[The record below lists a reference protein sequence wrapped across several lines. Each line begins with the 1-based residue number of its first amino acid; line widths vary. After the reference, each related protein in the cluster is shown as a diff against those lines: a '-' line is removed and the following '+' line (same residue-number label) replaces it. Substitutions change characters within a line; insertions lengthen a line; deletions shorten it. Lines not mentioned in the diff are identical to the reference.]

1 MSDDPKTEQPSSS
14 EPRVLYETR
23 NEGSI
28 AVITMNRPRY
38 RNPLSSQMMAELDE
52 AFIRAEDD
60 PDVRVIVLRGEGP
73 TFSGGHD
80 LGSPDALATRAER
93 ENEPMGNRYPRTRG
107 MDVDPHLRWRD
118 IPKPTIAV
126 VQGACIYA
134 AWMLASAMD
143 VIFAAEDAQFLPTNF
158 AYFAVPWDIGARRAK
173 YLMFD
178 NRFLTARE
186 AMDWGFVQEV
196 HPSEELEAAARAS
209 WRGIWRESGHGVK
222 RAGDVEQLNRLAD
235 TFQIVEGRVLSVGRA
250 GTRVYLNFGS
260 RWSRDFTL
268 VAASARLARFRAAG
282 VDLETLAGR
291 RVRVRGWLER
301 RGGPMIEIEDPEQI
315 ELAEEAGRLE

>member
-1 MSDDPKTEQPSSS
+1 
-14 EPRVLYETR
+14 
-23 NEGSI
+23 
-28 AVITMNRPRY
+28 
-38 RNPLSSQMMAELDE
+38 MADRG
-52 AFIRAEDD
+52 AAKPFCIRDRLLAA
-60 PDVRVIVLRGEGP
+60 
-73 TFSGGHD
+73 
-80 LGSPDALATRAER
+80 ALAVPA
-93 ENEPMGNRYPRTRG
+93 
-107 MDVDPHLRWRD
+107 LL
-118 IPKPTIAV
+118 A
-126 VQGACIYA
+126 GAA
-134 AWMLASAMD
+134 PSAHAASARD
-143 VIFAAEDAQFLPTNF
+143 AASCASDGGVVHGIGGKALDGVTFELAGGGVVRLAGVIAPESGSGAQ
-158 AYFAVPWDIGARRAK
+158 A
-173 YLMFD
+173 
-178 NRFLTARE
+178 ARE
-186 AMDWGFVQEV
+186 ALDRLVAGSKLKLMTLGNDSDRYGRIVAQIFAENGPGGIAGDGPAWVQGEMV
-196 HPSEELEAAARAS
+196 ARGLLLALARGGSRGCAAALVKLEAAARAS